1 MNKLF
6 SSDKPVSLAG
16 EDKFQRYGFSNG
28 IANIITGREEDA
40 CIVIGVYGAWG
51 EGKTSVINFIETELN
66 NENNVITIKFNPW
79 RYNDENLLL
88 INFFQTLANALDA
101 NLKNK
106 KEKIGDQLKKYA
118 KLLTFDV
125 PVIGNVGDKLEAA
138 GEMLAGVDIETLKER
153 IEDLL
158 KKAKKK
164 IVIFIDDIDRLDKT
178 EIHSVF
184 RLVKLTADF
193 ANTTYVLSFDDAMV
207 SAALGDRFGEGN
219 KNSGQNFLEKI
230 IQIPLK
236 IPVAQ
241 PAALQKFCF
250 DIINR
255 SLETNK
261 IDLPDDEGRS
271 FGNEFFQNI
280 LIMLST
286 PRLAVRYGNTLSFSM
301 PLLHKEVNMVDL
313 MLIEAIKIFYP
324 EYYQLVKSNPEYFI
338 GSYSNEYSH
347 ERNTEKIKLFNELLE
362 KTGVDLS
369 KKQREC
375 IKNLLQRLFPV
386 IREALQNY
394 SYSRDSANDW
404 FKQQRIASPK
414 YFNRY
419 FSYAVI
425 EGEISD
431 IVFNNFLADIPNQT
445 DLEVTNSLKQLIYQ
459 SSPETFLLKIRSRE
473 EELSWEVSVKLSRI
487 IAAESELFPKP
498 TGFSFRFASPNGQAV
513 FFIIQLIK
521 KHTNKKEQLQLIE
534 NLMNEANPFE
544 FASELFY
551 ELKRKDKNEEKEFF
565 SVKEYQTIVAHLI
578 TRAQKESINSSIFE
592 KFPEQTAYLFNEWG
606 AKNKKQMTTYVK
618 GILNKDF
625 SKSLDLLRA
634 FTPTIF
640 STAYENPF
648 KSNFAKEDYSFFIAL
663 FDKDYIKKLLNKV
676 FSEKK
681 LNKEKVKWSDRGDNN
696 QTDINM
702 VRQFM
707 HWFNEEKITP
717 ITPPLLVADQQ

>member
-16 EDKFQRYGFSNG
+16 EDKFQRYGFSKG
-28 IANIITGREEDA
+28 IANIITGREEEA

-66 NENNVITIKFNPW
+66 SESNIITIKFNPW

-88 INFFQTLANALDA
+88 IHFFQTLANALDA

-125 PVIGNVGDKLEAA
+125 PILGNVGEKLEAA
-138 GEMLAGVDIETLKER
+138 GEMLAGVDIETLKGR

-158 KKAKKK
+158 KKEKKK

-178 EIHSVF
+178 EIHSIF

-193 ANTTYVLSFDDAMV
+193 ANTTYVLSFDDDMV

-219 KNSGQNFLEKI
+219 QNSGQNFLEKI

-255 SLETNK
+255 SIETNK

-271 FGNEFFQNI
+271 FGNEFSQNI

-324 EYYQLVKSNPEYFI
+324 KYYELIKSNPEYFI
-338 GSYSNEYSH
+338 GSYSNGYSH
-347 ERNTEKIKLFNELLE
+347 DRNNEKIKLFNELLE
-362 KTGVDLS
+362 KTGSDLS
-369 KKQREC
+369 KRQREC
-375 IKNLLQRLFPV
+375 IKNLLQRLFPE
-386 IREALQNY
+386 IKQALQNY
-394 SYSRDSANDW
+394 SYNRDSANDW
-404 FKQQRIASPK
+404 FKQQRIASAK

-431 IVFNNFLADIPNQT
+431 IAFNNFISDIPNQT
-445 DLEVTNSLKQLIYQ
+445 DPEITKSLKHLIAQ
-459 SSPETFLLKIRSRE
+459 SSTETFLLKIRSRE
-473 EELSWEVSVKLSRI
+473 EDLSWDVSFKLSRI
-487 IAAESELFPKP
+487 IAIESELFQKP

-513 FFIIQLIK
+513 FFIVQLIK
-521 KHTNKKEQLQLIE
+521 KHTNKEEQLQLIE
-534 NLMNEANPFE
+534 KLMKEANPFE

-551 ELKRKDKNEEKEFF
+551 ELKRKDKYEEKEFF

-578 TRAQKESINSSIFE
+578 TRAQKESVHSSIFE

-606 AKNKKQMTTYVK
+606 AKNKSQLTKYVK
-618 GILNKDF
+618 AILNKDF

-634 FTPTIF
+634 FTPTIV
-640 STAYENPF
+640 STAYETPF
-648 KSNFAKEDYSFFIAL
+648 KANFAKDDYNFFIAL
-663 FDKDYIKKLLNKV
+663 FDKHYIKKLLNKV
-676 FSEKK
+676 FSDKK

-707 HWFNEEKITP
+707 HWFKEEEFTP
-717 ITPPLLVADQQ
+717 TT

>member
-6 SSDKPVSLAG
+6 SSDKPVSHAG
-16 EDKFQRYGFSNG
+16 EDKFQRYGFSKG
-28 IANIITGREEDA
+28 IANIITEREEEA

-66 NENNVITIKFNPW
+66 NVNNIITVKFNPW

-88 INFFQTLANALDA
+88 IHFFQTLANALDA
-101 NLKNK
+101 SLKNK

-118 KLLTFDV
+118 KLLTFDI
-125 PVIGNVGDKLEAA
+125 PILGNIGDKLEAA
-138 GEMLAGVDIETLKER
+138 GEMLAGVDIETLKGR

-158 KKAKKK
+158 KKTKQK
-164 IVIFIDDIDRLDKT
+164 IVIFIDDIDRLDKI
-178 EIHSVF
+178 EIHSIF

-193 ANTTYVLSFDDAMV
+193 ANTTYVLSFDDDMV

-219 KNSGQNFLEKI
+219 QNSGQNFLEKI

-261 IDLPDDEGRS
+261 IDLPDDEGRG
-271 FGNEFFQNI
+271 FGNEFSQNI

-301 PLLHKEVNMVDL
+301 SLLHKEVNMVDL

-324 EYYQLVKSNPEYFI
+324 KYYQLIKSTPEYFI
-338 GSYSNEYSH
+338 GSYSNGYSH
-347 ERNTEKIKLFNELLE
+347 ERNNEKIKLFTELLE
-362 KTGVDLS
+362 KTGSDLS

-386 IREALQNY
+386 IKEALQNY
-394 SYSRDSANDW
+394 SYNKDSANDW
-404 FKQQRIASPK
+404 FKQQRIASAK

-431 IVFNNFLADIPNQT
+431 IAFNSFILDIPNQNDAEIT
-445 DLEVTNSLKQLIYQ
+445 KSLKHLIKQ

-487 IAAESELFPKP
+487 IASESELFPKP

-521 KHTNKKEQLQLIE
+521 KHTNKEEQLQLIE
-534 NLMNEANPFE
+534 KLMTEANPFE

-551 ELKRKDKNEEKEFF
+551 ELNRKDKDEEKYFF
-565 SVKEYQTIVAHLI
+565 SVKEYQTIIALLI
-578 TRAQKESINSSIFE
+578 TRAQKESAHSSIFE
-592 KFPEQTAYLFNEWG
+592 KFPEQTAYLFKEWG
-606 AKNKKQMTTYVK
+606 AKNKTQLTKYVK
-618 GILNKDF
+618 AILNKDF

-640 STAYENPF
+640 STAYESPF
-648 KSNFAKEDYSFFIAL
+648 KSNFAEEDYTFFITL
-663 FDKDYIKKLLNKV
+663 FDKHYIKKLLNKN
-676 FSEKK
+676 FQDKK

-707 HWFNEEKITP
+707 HWFKEEEFAPT
-717 ITPPLLVADQQ
+717 T

>member
-6 SSDKPVSLAG
+6 SSDKPVSLAD
-16 EDKFQRYGFSNG
+16 EDQFQRYGFSKG
-28 IANIITGREEDA
+28 IANIITGREEEA

-66 NENNVITIKFNPW
+66 RENNIITIKFNPW

-88 INFFQTLANALDA
+88 IHFFQTLANALDT

-125 PVIGNVGDKLEAA
+125 PVFGNVGEKLEAA

-153 IEDLL
+153 IEELL
-158 KKAKKK
+158 KKAKRK

-178 EIHSVF
+178 EIHSIF

-193 ANTTYVLSFDDAMV
+193 ANTTYVLSFDDEMV

-219 KNSGQNFLEKI
+219 QNSGQNFLEKI

-271 FGNEFFQNI
+271 IGNEFSQNI

-286 PRLAVRYGNTLSFSM
+286 PRLAVRYGNTLSFSL

-324 EYYQLVKSNPEYFI
+324 KYYQLVKSNPEYFI
-338 GSYSNEYSH
+338 GSYSNGYSH
-347 ERNTEKIKLFNELLE
+347 ERNSEKIKLFNELLE
-362 KTGVDLS
+362 TTGADLS
-369 KKQREC
+369 KKQRQC

-404 FKQQRIASPK
+404 FKQQRIASAK

-431 IVFNNFLADIPNQT
+431 IAFNNFISEIPNQT
-445 DLEVTNSLKQLIYQ
+445 DSEISKSVKGLIQQ

-487 IAAESELFPKP
+487 IATESELFPKP

-521 KHTNKKEQLQLIE
+521 KHPNKKEQLQLIE
-534 NLMNEANPFE
+534 KLINEANPFE

-578 TRAQKESINSSIFE
+578 ARALKESVNSSIFE
-592 KFPEQTAYLFNEWG
+592 KFPDQTAYLFNEWG
-606 AKNKKQMTTYVK
+606 AKNKSQLTKYVK
-618 GILNKDF
+618 TILQKDY

-648 KSNFAKEDYSFFIAL
+648 KSNFAKEDYTFFIAL
-663 FDKDYIKKLLNKV
+663 FDKNYIKKLLSKV
-676 FSEKK
+676 FPDKK

-707 HWFNEEKITP
+707 HWFNEEEITL
-717 ITPPLLVADQQ
+717 TT

>member
-6 SSDKPVSLAG
+6 SSDKPVSRAD
-16 EDKFQRYGFSNG
+16 EDKFQRYDFSKG
-28 IANIITGREEDA
+28 IANIITGREEES

-66 NENNVITIKFNPW
+66 KENNIITIKFNPW

-88 INFFQTLANALDA
+88 IHFFQTLANALDA
-101 NLKNK
+101 NLKNR

-118 KLLTFDV
+118 ELLTFDV
-125 PVIGNVGDKLEAA
+125 PVFGNVGEKLKAA
-138 GEMLAGVDIETLKER
+138 GELLAGVDIETLKER

-158 KKAKKK
+158 KKAKRK
-164 IVIFIDDIDRLDKT
+164 IAIFIDDIDRLDKT
-178 EIHSVF
+178 EIHSIF

-193 ANTTYVLSFDDAMV
+193 ANTTYVLSFDDEMV

-219 KNSGQNFLEKI
+219 QNSGQNFLEKI

-261 IDLPDDEGRS
+261 IDLSDDEGRS
-271 FGNEFFQNI
+271 FGNEFSQNI

-324 EYYQLVKSNPEYFI
+324 KYYQLVKSNPEYFI
-338 GSYSNEYSH
+338 GSYSNGYSH
-347 ERNTEKIKLFNELLE
+347 ERNSEKIKLFNGLLE
-362 KTGVDLS
+362 TTGADLS
-369 KKQREC
+369 KKQRQC
-375 IKNLLQRLFPV
+375 IINLLQRLFPM

-394 SYSRDSANDW
+394 SYSRDSANGW
-404 FKQQRIASPK
+404 FKQQRIASAK

-419 FSYAVI
+419 FSYTVI

-431 IVFNNFLADIPNQT
+431 IAFNNFISEIPTQT
-445 DLEVTNSLKQLIYQ
+445 DIEISKSVKGLIQQ

-473 EELSWEVSVKLSRI
+473 EEFSWEVSVKLSRI
-487 IAAESELFPKP
+487 IASESGLFPKP

-521 KHTNKKEQLQLIE
+521 RHANKEEQLQLIDK
-534 NLMNEANPFE
+534 LMNEANPFE

-551 ELKRKDKNEEKEFF
+551 ELKRKDKNEEKDFF

-578 TRAQKESINSSIFE
+578 ARALKESVNSSIFE
-592 KFPEQTAYLFNEWG
+592 KFPDQTAYLFNEWG
-606 AKNKKQMTTYVK
+606 AKNKSQLTKYVK
-618 GILNKDF
+618 NILQKDY

-634 FTPTIF
+634 FTPTVF

-648 KSNFAKEDYSFFIAL
+648 KSNFAKEDYAFFIAL
-663 FDKDYIKKLLNKV
+663 FDKNYIKKLLNKV
-676 FSEKK
+676 FPDKK

-707 HWFNEEKITP
+707 HWFSEEEITP
-717 ITPPLLVADQQ
+717 TI